1 MSSAIRGNWDPF
13 IIPASTTCA
22 ADEAAR
28 MAPTSAERD
37 RLRGIEEPAPP
48 LGQRP
53 KLRHFLHMSSLV
65 SVLVVMLHSGDR
77 PAWFHGAL
85 SLLRMPLFFFIAG
98 FLFMHTNPPGRPFH
112 YRQFVRKKILRLM
125 VPYLFLTSLAFPTK
139 ALLPSLAI

>member
-28 MAPTSAERD
+28 MAPTSAARD
-37 RLRGIEEPAPP
+37 RLPGIEEPAPP

-65 SVLVVMLHSGDR
+65 SVLVVMLHAGGQPTADEG
-77 PAWFHGAL
+77 PKWLLGAMAWFNGAI

-98 FLFMHTNPPGRPFH
+98 FLFMHTNPPES
-112 YRQFVRKKILRLM
+112 KIS
-125 VPYLFLTSLAFPTK
+125 YGQ
-139 ALLPSLAI
+139 